1 MGKLIGFGDFMVRLG
16 PPGYQRFIQC
26 NQFDVNYTGAE
37 ANVCVS
43 LAMMGM
49 ETEFVTRLP
58 DNDIARAGLAMLR
71 KYGVGVRHVAFG
83 GERMGVF
90 YVEKGAAQRPGK
102 VVYDRKYSSIATAR
116 SEDFDWDAIFAGAE
130 RLHSTGITPALS
142 PTMPEVFQHA
152 IREAKKRGVAVSCD
166 LNYRKNMWS
175 EAEARAC
182 MEKVMP
188 EIDLV
193 VANEEDADKVLGIR
207 AAGTDVVAG
216 KLSREGYVDVARQ
229 ICERYGV
236 KEVAITLRK
245 SISASD
251 NEWAALLYTGGEAY
265 FSRNY
270 AIHIVDR
277 VGGGDSFSAG
287 LLYGKMNGFDPQR
300 TIEYAAAA
308 SCLKHSIEM
317 DFNLSTVAEVER
329 LVSGDGSGRVQ
340 R

>member
-1 MGKLIGFGDFMVRLG
+1 MGQTMQVSSRFSTPAPPKL
-16 PPGYQRFIQC
+16 
-26 NQFDVNYTGAE
+26 
-37 ANVCVS
+37 S
-43 LAMMGM
+43 L
-49 ETEFVTRLP
+49 
-58 DNDIARAGLAMLR
+58 I
-71 KYGVGVRHVAFG
+71 H
-83 GERMGVF
+83 
-90 YVEKGAAQRPGK
+90 
-102 VVYDRKYSSIATAR
+102 ICI
-116 SEDFDWDAIFAGAE
+116 EDFDWDAIFAGAE

-265 FSRNY
+265 FSRKDVY
-270 AIHIVDR
+270 KR
-277 VGGGDSFSAG
+277 Q
-287 LLYGKMNGFDPQR
+287 LL
-300 TIEYAAAA
+300 
-308 SCLKHSIEM
+308 
-317 DFNLSTVAEVER
+317 
-329 LVSGDGSGRVQ
+329 
-340 R
+340 